1 MDRQPNESP
10 VHKPTVVEATVTR
23 KTLYITILVAIIL
36 LVALWAW
43 KAIETNKIRKNAETE
58 QNNLK
63 TEAEG
68 YIVQTHE
75 QHLRLLAKPF
85 VWAVRSQML
94 EGNMSQVNLYMNE
107 MVKEKNFQRISLV
120 DAQGKIISSTNKK
133 DERQAFATIGN
144 DADLSNDQTNV
155 QVLQDSVIH
164 LTSPVMG
171 FNNRLGTL
179 VISYNIPKT
188 TFKNDSTA
196 TVK

>member
-1 MDRQPNESP
+1 MDRQPNETP

-23 KTLYITILVAIIL
+23 KILYITILVAIIL

-120 DAQGKIISSTNKK
+120 DAQGKIVASTNKK
-133 DERQAFATIGN
+133 DEGQAFATIGN

>member
-133 DERQAFATIGN
+133 DEGQAFATIGN
-144 DADLSNDQTNV
+144 DADLSNDQTNM

>member
-133 DERQAFATIGN
+133 DEGQAFATIGN

>member
-1 MDRQPNESP
+1 MDRHPNESP
-10 VHKPTVVEATVTR
+10 VTEATVAEATVAR
-23 KTLYITILVAIIL
+23 KTFYITILVAFLL
-36 LVALWAW
+36 LVGLWIW
-43 KAIETNKIRKNAETE
+43 KSIETGKIRKNAETE

-120 DAQGKIISSTNKK
+120 DGQGKIISSTNKK
-133 DERQAFATIGN
+133 DEGQPFASIGN
-144 DADLSNDQTNV
+144 DADLNNDETNV
-155 QVLQDSVIH
+155 QVVQDSVIH

-179 VISYNIPKT
+179 VISYSIPKT
-188 TFKNDSTA
+188 SFKN
-196 TVK
+196 

>member
-133 DERQAFATIGN
+133 DEGQAFATIGN
-144 DADLSNDQTNV
+144 DADLTNDQTNV

>member
-1 MDRQPNESP
+1 MDRQPNETP

-133 DERQAFATIGN
+133 DEGQAFATIGN

>member
-133 DERQAFATIGN
+133 DEGQAFATIGN

-196 TVK
+196 AVK